1 MFNPY
6 EITDT
11 RDLADFLLDSDND
24 ADERARISDLF
35 GQLGVDPES
44 PDDEGV
50 TVIPESCLKE
60 YAQQLAEDIEDI
72 GDVLANCWPLNCID
86 WDRAAREL
94 SHDMMAALVDG
105 TTYYLY

>member
-1 MFNPY
+1 MLNRY

-24 ADERARISDLF
+24 ADERARIADLF
-35 GQLGVDPES
+35 EQLGVDPES
-44 PDDEGV
+44 PDDNGV

-60 YAQQLAEDIEDI
+60 YAQQLAEDIGE
-72 GDVLANCWPLNCID
+72 VLSNRWPLNCID

-105 TTYYLY
+105 TIYCLH